1 MLYNMIDS
9 LPLST
14 CFEVGYKMSTMVRF
28 VLRLGV
34 GEEDEEAIDKA
45 LGNEKKKEELDDED
59 IALWLV

>member
-1 MLYNMIDS
+1 
-9 LPLST
+9 
-14 CFEVGYKMSTMVRF
+14 MSTMVRF

-34 GEEDEEAIDKA
+34 GKEDEEAIDKA

>member
-1 MLYNMIDS
+1 
-9 LPLST
+9 
-14 CFEVGYKMSTMVRF
+14 MSTMVRF

-45 LGNEKKKEELDDED
+45 LGNEKKKEELDDAD